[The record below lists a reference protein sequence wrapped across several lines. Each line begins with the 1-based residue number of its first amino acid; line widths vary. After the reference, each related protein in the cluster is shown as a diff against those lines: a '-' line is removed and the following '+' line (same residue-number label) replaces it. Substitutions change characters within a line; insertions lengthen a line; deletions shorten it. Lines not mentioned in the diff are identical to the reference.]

1 MSFPLLT
8 FGCLGVGGV
17 YMSWSDLTRR
27 RLPNTAAAILAL
39 AGLLGGGLMLGTQH
53 AFSSLLHLL
62 IALGIGI
69 CAFALNLVGSGDAKY
84 YAAAA
89 GWFPLSEAF
98 RLLGWV
104 ALIGFVIAA
113 LWLVGLR
120 FGPSHASDDSD
131 FDKVPFGLA
140 IAAGS
145 VLASAGLIR

>member
-69 CAFALNLVGSGDAKY
+69 CAFALNLV
-84 YAAAA
+84 AAVMPSITLRRRA
-89 GWFPLSEAF
+89 GFRFPKRFAYS
-98 RLLGWV
+98 
-104 ALIGFVIAA
+104 
-113 LWLVGLR
+113 VGLR
-120 FGPSHASDDSD
+120 
-131 FDKVPFGLA
+131 
-140 IAAGS
+140 
-145 VLASAGLIR
+145 